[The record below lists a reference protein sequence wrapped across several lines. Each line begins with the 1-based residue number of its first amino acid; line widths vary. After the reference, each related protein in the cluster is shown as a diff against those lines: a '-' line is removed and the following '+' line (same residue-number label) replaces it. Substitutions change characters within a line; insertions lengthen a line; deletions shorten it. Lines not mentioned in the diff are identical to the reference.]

1 MSEKRIERL
10 ENTSRERLLALV
22 ERRTD
27 ELRAEGYL
35 RLVSLWGE
43 RPRGLIDRL
52 LRRPIVLSVELR
64 FVRDGSLD
72 VTAQDHGG

>member
-1 MSEKRIERL
+1 MSDELIERL
-10 ENTSRERLLALV
+10 ESTSRERLLALV
-22 ERRTD
+22 ERRTN

-43 RPRGLIDRL
+43 RPRGLVDRL
-52 LRRPIVLSVELR
+52 LHRPIVRSVELR

-72 VTAQDHGG
+72 VAVQDHGG